1 MKRAN
6 LSRQTVALAPL
17 CFYTCNQD
25 LFCTKTCI
33 VPFVKPFLSFKLKSV
48 CIHIALQNGFPM
60 FVLRPGLSEEAR
72 LFVLV

>member
-33 VPFVKPFLSFKLKSV
+33 LPFVKPFHLKVSFVFILLNRTDFPCLCSALV
-48 CIHIALQNGFPM
+48 C
-60 FVLRPGLSEEAR
+60 E
-72 LFVLV
+72 

>member
-25 LFCTKTCI
+25 LFCTKTCL
-33 VPFVKPFLSFKLKSV
+33 VPFVKPFLSFKLKSDLYSYCSTERISHV
-48 CIHIALQNGFPM
+48 CASP
-60 FVLRPGLSEEAR
+60 
-72 LFVLV
+72 